1 MKLVRESLVKL
12 VDSFNP
18 APDKDHFGLITFN
31 NKASVNFKLNDKE
44 FYDKYQLEK
53 RIGEMSL
60 DRAYKTRT
68 DLAMNAARDELFT
81 PSGGDRPDK
90 PNVMIVLTDGKPQGL
105 PKRFSFE
112 KFSADFYGD
121 PKVLRSHVNFQIAF
135 VTHGRGGG
143 GVVSCMGYIGM
154 CRCEGYFQAV
164 HSGIGYINQRVWV

>member
-1 MKLVRESLVKL
+1 MKL

-18 APDKDHFGLITFN
+18 AQDRDHFGLITFN
-31 NKASVNFKLNDKE
+31 NKASVNFKLNDNE
-44 FYDKYQLEK
+44 FYDKYQLER

-105 PKRFSFE
+105 PKRLSFE

-121 PKVLRSHVNFQIAF
+121 PKVLRLHVNFQIAC
-135 VTHGRGGG
+135 VTQGRG
-143 GVVSCMGYIGM
+143 VLPYVGYIGM
-154 CRCEGYFQAV
+154 CRCEGHGFQAV
-164 HSGIGYINQRVWV
+164 HSGIGYINQRVWD

>member
-44 FYDKYQLEK
+44 FYDKYQLEN

-121 PKVLRSHVNFQIAF
+121 PKVLKSHVNFQIAY
-135 VTHGRGGG
+135 VTQGRGGG
-143 GVVSCMGYIGM
+143 GTTMHGLFGM
-154 CRCEGYFQAV
+154 CRCEGYGFQAV
-164 HSGIGYINQRVWV
+164 HSGIGYINQRL

>member
-105 PKRFSFE
+105 PKSSSFE

-121 PKVLRSHVNFQIAF
+121 PKVLRSRVNFQIAYL
-135 VTHGRGGG
+135 TQGRG
-143 GVVSCMGYIGM
+143 VLPYAGYIGM
-154 CRCEGYFQAV
+154 CRYEGYGFQAV

>member
-1 MKLVRESLVKL
+1 MALVRESLVKL

-31 NKASVNFKLNDKE
+31 KKVSVNFKLNDKE
-44 FYDKYQLEK
+44 LYDRYRLEK

-90 PNVMIVLTDGKPQGL
+90 PNVMILLTDGKPLGQSKG
-105 PKRFSFE
+105 FSFE

-121 PKVLRSHVNFQIAF
+121 PKVF
-135 VTHGRGGG
+135 
-143 GVVSCMGYIGM
+143 
-154 CRCEGYFQAV
+154 
-164 HSGIGYINQRVWV
+164 